1 MLNNMDLN
9 SQDSFY
15 SQFENC
21 NSSAIGMETH
31 GSKDSQDVF
40 MDSGRTAP
48 AQFAH
53 GKFLTNPSSIHY
65 RPDFSTAAWN
75 II

>member
-21 NSSAIGMETH
+21 NSSAIGMETR

-53 GKFLTNPSSIHY
+53 GEFLANKKKSS
-65 RPDFSTAAWN
+65 SVN
-75 II
+75 